1 MRVIMHGISVVAV
14 ALTLTASAALAQ
26 TSLATLRGK
35 VSDEQG
41 GVLPGAT
48 VTARQIETNTTRTSV
63 TEALGQYFL
72 PNLPAGT
79 YELTV
84 ELSGF
89 APGKRSNVALRV
101 GQAADIDFVL
111 KVGAVQESV
120 TVAGQAALV
129 ETQHVVGAFIDAKQ
143 VENLPTVS
151 RNFADLAQLA
161 PGVTSTG
168 NASMGFSAAG
178 QHQYQNNV
186 YVDGATNAMQFY
198 GTQAEPFPQDWIQAF
213 QVMTNGFSAEFGK
226 GSGTGPHV
234 ITR

>member
-14 ALTLTASAALAQ
+14 ALTVTASAAVAQ

-35 VSDEQG
+35 VTDEQG

-101 GQAADIDFVL
+101 GQAPHIHSVQ
-111 KVGAVQESV
+111 KGEAVHEDHI
-120 TVAGQAALV
+120 VAA
-129 ETQHVVGAFIDAKQ
+129 
-143 VENLPTVS
+143 
-151 RNFADLAQLA
+151 
-161 PGVTSTG
+161 
-168 NASMGFSAAG
+168 
-178 QHQYQNNV
+178 
-186 YVDGATNAMQFY
+186 
-198 GTQAEPFPQDWIQAF
+198 
-213 QVMTNGFSAEFGK
+213 
-226 GSGTGPHV
+226 
-234 ITR
+234 